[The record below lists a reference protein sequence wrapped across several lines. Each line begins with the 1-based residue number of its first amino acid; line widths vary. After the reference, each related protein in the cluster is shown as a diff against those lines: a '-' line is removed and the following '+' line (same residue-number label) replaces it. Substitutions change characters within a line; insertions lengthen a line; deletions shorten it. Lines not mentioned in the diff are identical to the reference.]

1 MNTVVMK
8 ATKFATQLDEA
19 TLAEL
24 RAYAKSS
31 GRSISSIVNEAVGD
45 YLGRAQ
51 LRPAFR
57 NAMKEVL
64 DEHADLLS
72 RLAR

>member
-1 MNTVVMK
+1 MPMK

-19 TLAEL
+19 NLAEL
-24 RAYAKSS
+24 RAYAKNS
-31 GRSISSIVNEAVGD
+31 GRSISSIVNEAVGE
-45 YLGRAQ
+45 YLHRAQ

-57 NAMKEVL
+57 TAMDEVL
-64 DEHADLLS
+64 DEHADLLN